1 MAWVAYRE
9 PKACSNV
16 VQCEKVAILSLADRT
31 GRAKVVP
38 GCVAI
43 FPRCRLPLSTRPLVA
58 MSFGCKIVAG
68 VLLLVGHSVSAG
80 ELQVNGFPTDA
91 DFFPIGV
98 WLQSPTRAAN
108 YKAIGINTFVGLYE
122 GPTEQ
127 QLAALVRQH
136 MFAVAEQNDV
146 GLKSVNRHIIKAWMQ
161 GDEPDNAQPIGLGR
175 YGTCVPAAE
184 VARRTQ
190 GMKAR
195 DPTRPVLINF
205 GQGVANEFW
214 RGRGPC
220 NGDQGYY
227 DIAIQGADI
236 LSYDIYPVGSATPQ
250 VKGRLE
256 YVARGVI
263 NLVKRAADGQS
274 VWMAL
279 ETTALDPTRR
289 PTAAEVRAEVW
300 MALIHGAT
308 GIFYF
313 VHEFKPNF
321 REDAIFRYPDI
332 VEEVTRT
339 NRLIKSLAAV
349 LKSPSISGTIAVSST
364 TPIATMVKVFENT
377 IYIFAVAMQNSPST
391 VRITVGD
398 GHDTNARVLGEARSL
413 TVTDGVLEDSF
424 EGYSVHLYQIPAQ
437 NR

>member
-1 MAWVAYRE
+1 MSPERRI
-9 PKACSNV
+9 V
-16 VQCEKVAILSLADRT
+16 V
-31 GRAKVVP
+31 VV
-38 GCVAI
+38 
-43 FPRCRLPLSTRPLVA
+43 L
-58 MSFGCKIVAG
+58 
-68 VLLLVGHSVSAG
+68 LLLVGYSASAD
-80 ELQVNGFPTDA
+80 ELKVNGFPSDGE
-91 DFFPIGV
+91 FFPIGV
-98 WLQSPTRAAN
+98 WLQSPTNVAK

-127 QLAALVRQH
+127 QLATLARQH

-146 GLKSVNRHIIKAWMQ
+146 GLKSINRHIIKAWMQ
-161 GDEPDNAQPIGLGR
+161 EDEPDNAQPIGLGR

-190 GMKAR
+190 EMKAR
-195 DPTRPVLINF
+195 DPTRPVMINF

-214 RGRGPC
+214 RGRGQC

-227 DIAIQGADI
+227 DIAAQGADI

-256 YVARGVI
+256 YVARGVT
-263 NLVKRAADGQS
+263 NLVKRATDGQS

-289 PTAAEVRAEVW
+289 PTAAEVRAEAW

-321 REDAIFRYPDI
+321 REDAIFRYTDI
-332 VEEVTRT
+332 VEEVTKT
-339 NRLIKSLAAV
+339 NRLIKSLAPV
-349 LKSPSISGTIAVSST
+349 LKSPSISGTITVRST
-364 TPIATMVKVFENT
+364 TPIATMVKVFEGT
-377 IYIFAVAMQNSPST
+377 TYVFAVAMRDFPST

-398 GHDTNARVLGEARSL
+398 NHDMNARVIGEGRSL
-413 TVTDGVLEDSF
+413 SIAQGSF
-424 EGYSVHLYQIPAQ
+424 EDQFQGYGVHLYQIP
-437 NR
+437 

>member
-1 MAWVAYRE
+1 LLTD
-9 PKACSNV
+9 K
-16 VQCEKVAILSLADRT
+16 QD
-31 GRAKVVP
+31 G
-38 GCVAI
+38 
-43 FPRCRLPLSTRPLVA
+43 VA
-58 MSFGCKIVAG
+58 MSFGCKIVVGA
-68 VLLLVGHSVSAG
+68 LLLVGHSVSAG
-80 ELQVNGFPTDA
+80 EFQVNGFPTDA

-98 WLQSPTRAAN
+98 WLQSPARAAN

-127 QLAALVRQH
+127 QLAELARQH

-146 GLKSVNRHIIKAWMQ
+146 GLKSVNRNVIKAWMQ
-161 GDEPDNAQPIGLGR
+161 GDEPDNAQPIELGL

-190 GMKAR
+190 KIKAR
-195 DPTRPVLINF
+195 DPTRPVMINF

-220 NGDQGYY
+220 NGDRGYY

-250 VKGRLE
+250 VRGKLE
-256 YVARGVI
+256 YVARGVA
-263 NLVKRAADGQS
+263 NLVKRATHRQR

-279 ETTALDPTRR
+279 ETTAIDPTRR
-289 PTAAEVRAEVW
+289 PAAAEVRAEVW
-300 MALIHGAT
+300 MALIHGAK

-332 VEEVTRT
+332 VEEVTKT
-339 NRLIKSLAAV
+339 NRLITSLAPV
-349 LKSPSISGTIAVSST
+349 LNSPSRSGTIAVSST
-364 TPIATMVKVFENT
+364 TPIATMLKVFENT
-377 IYIFAVAMQNSPST
+377 TYIFAVAMQNSPST

-398 GHDTNARVLGEARSL
+398 AQDTSARVLGEDRSV
-413 TVTDGVLEDSF
+413 TVTHGVFEDEF
-424 EGYSVHLYQIPAQ
+424 EGYGAHLYQIPAQ
-437 NR
+437 IR

>member
-1 MAWVAYRE
+1 M
-9 PKACSNV
+9 
-16 VQCEKVAILSLADRT
+16 L
-31 GRAKVVP
+31 
-38 GCVAI
+38 
-43 FPRCRLPLSTRPLVA
+43 A
-58 MSFGCKIVAG
+58 MSLGCKIVMG

-80 ELQVNGFPTDA
+80 ELQLDGFPTDA

-98 WLQSPTRAAN
+98 WLQSPTRAAS

-127 QLAALVRQH
+127 QLAALARQH

-146 GLKSVNRHIIKAWMQ
+146 GLKSVNRNVIKAWMQ
-161 GDEPDNAQPIGLGR
+161 GDEPDNAQPIGLGL

-184 VARRTQ
+184 VARRTRKI
-190 GMKAR
+190 KAR
-195 DPTRPVLINF
+195 DPTRPVMINF

-220 NGDQGYY
+220 NGDRGYY
-227 DIAIQGADI
+227 DIAFQGADI

-250 VKGRLE
+250 VRGKLE
-256 YVARGVI
+256 YVARGVA
-263 NLVKRAADGQS
+263 NLVKRATHRQRI
-274 VWMAL
+274 WMAL

-300 MALIHGAT
+300 MALIHGAK

-332 VEEVTRT
+332 VEEVTKT
-339 NRLIKSLAAV
+339 NRLITSLAPV
-349 LKSPSISGTIAVSST
+349 LNSPSRSGTIAVSST
-364 TPIATMVKVFENT
+364 TPIATMLKVFENT
-377 IYIFAVAMQNSPST
+377 TYIFAVAMQNSPST
-391 VRITVGD
+391 VRIAVGD
-398 GHDTNARVLGEARSL
+398 AQDTSARVLGEDRSV
-413 TVTDGVLEDSF
+413 TVTHGVFEDQF
-424 EGYSVHLYQIPAQ
+424 EGYGAHLYQIP
-437 NR
+437 